1 LVGLVSCRSRFAGAV
16 VETFSFTI
24 NIQAESHLMGSR
36 AGRIKSLLLAGGLG
50 TRLRPLT
57 DSVPKC
63 LIPIAGQPLLDI
75 WVQRLVE
82 CGVQEARINT
92 HALAEIVRVHIAQIN
107 AENSLRLVEA
117 YEPILLGSAG
127 TVTAN
132 VDLADDVDEIIVIYA
147 DNFSDIDLRPLIA
160 FHRNHTD
167 PLSMVLFEATNPS
180 ACGIAELDEEGR
192 VISFVEKPKAPKGNL
207 ANAGLYVID
216 AAAYREIATMNA
228 FDFGFEVLPR
238 FVGRMRGWSWGGY
251 YRDIGT
257 RESMDRAERD
267 ARDLFSGSLPARG
280 PEVRRPAVFLD
291 RDGTLIEHFPYLS
304 DPALVRLLPGAAEAI
319 RRFRRAGFAVVLVT
333 NQSAIGRGML
343 TLDRLDQIHTEMRR
357 QLAAHGATIDGIYY
371 CPVAPG
377 ADDRSVI
384 EHPDRKP
391 GPGMLLRAAAD
402 LKLDLATSWMVGDLI
417 SDVHAGLN
425 AGCRSI
431 LLESGQTQPGDV
443 RSLENGTLVLR
454 DLTAAAAV
462 ILSNR
467 EAER

>member
-1 LVGLVSCRSRFAGAV
+1 
-16 VETFSFTI
+16 
-24 NIQAESHLMGSR
+24 MGSR

-63 LIPIAGQPLLDI
+63 LISIAGQPLLDT

-82 CGVQEARINT
+82 CGVSEARINT
-92 HALAEIVRVHIAQIN
+92 HSLAEIVRVHIAQIN
-107 AENSLRLVEA
+107 AENRLRLVEA
-117 YEPILLGSAG
+117 FEPVLLGSAG

-132 VDLADDVDEIIVIYA
+132 ADLADDVDEIIVIYA

-160 FHRNHTD
+160 FHRSHTD
-167 PLSMVLFEATNPS
+167 PLTMVLFQAPNPS

-192 VISFVEKPKAPKGNL
+192 VISFVEKPKAPQSNL

-216 AAAYREIATMNA
+216 AAAYGEIAKMKA
-228 FDFGFEVLPR
+228 LDLGFEVLPR
-238 FVGRMRGWSWGGY
+238 FVGRMRGWTWGGY

-257 RESMDRAERD
+257 HESLERAQRD
-267 ARDLFSGSLPARG
+267 ARDLFPGGFPAKS
-280 PEVRRPAVFLD
+280 PKVQRPAVFLD

-304 DPALVRLLPGAAEAI
+304 NPALVRLLPGAAEAI
-319 RRFRRAGFAVVLVT
+319 KKFRCAGFVVVLVT
-333 NQSAIGRGML
+333 NQSAIGRGKL
-343 TLDRLDQIHTEMRR
+343 TLDRLDQIHSEMRR

-371 CPVAPG
+371 CPIAPAG
-377 ADDRSVI
+377 DDRSVI

-431 LLESGQTQPGDV
+431 LLESGQTRPGDV
-443 RSLENGTLVLR
+443 KSLENGVFVLR
-454 DLTAAAAV
+454 DLAAAATV
-462 ILSNR
+462 ILSDR
-467 EAER
+467 EAVR